1 MESGSLRQTITGSGA
16 VSSGFSIVC
25 KCVSE
30 LTSCPNLHDFTLIT
44 SISDTVCGHLT
55 SFLAGYVKSF
65 TNDEGVYENDVFC
78 IWNINTPSSGIL
90 IQVYVVKM
98 DIEESPNCLKD
109 NLQVTITLWRPE
121 TPYQVLWQT
130 VQTKMECHIGWHF
143 IIGQQCLL
151 RQMRYSEKEIQF
163 ISKCNL

>member
-1 MESGSLRQTITGSGA
+1 M
-16 VSSGFSIVC
+16 
-25 KCVSE
+25 SE
-30 LTSCPNLHDFTLIT
+30 FTSCPNLPDFTLIT

-90 IQVYVVKM
+90 IQVYVVAM
-98 DIEESPNCLKD
+98 DIEESPDCFKD

-130 VQTKMECHIGWHF
+130 VQTRMECRIGRHF
-143 IIGQQCLL
+143 MRGSTVCLD
-151 RQMRYSEKEIQF
+151 
-163 ISKCNL
+163 KCDVQRKKY